1 MAGLNKA
8 MIIGHLGADPEL
20 RETQGGK
27 AVCNMR
33 IATSSTYTKADG
45 ERVEQTEWHSVVC
58 FNKTAEIAAQYLSKG
73 RQVFVEGRL
82 QTREYEDKDGIKRRS
97 TEIVADVVTF
107 LGGGGKGDDAHG
119 ERGGAQERRPTGG
132 KGQGKP
138 ASDRSQGARQQRSKP
153 PEDEYYQSGG
163 DDDDIPFE

>member
-73 RQVFVEGRL
+73 RQVYVEGRL

-107 LGGGGKGDDAHG
+107 LGGGKGDDAQG
-119 ERGGAQERRPTGG
+119 ERGGAQERRPAGG

-138 ASDRSQGARQQRSKP
+138 ATDRSQGARQQRSKP
-153 PEDEYYQSGG
+153 PEDEYYSSGG